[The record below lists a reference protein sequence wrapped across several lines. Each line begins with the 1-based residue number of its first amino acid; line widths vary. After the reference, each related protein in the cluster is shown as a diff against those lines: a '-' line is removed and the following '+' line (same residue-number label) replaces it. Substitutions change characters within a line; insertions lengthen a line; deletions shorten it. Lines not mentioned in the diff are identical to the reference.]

1 MKKAVFI
8 DMGETLVKFIPRYD
22 EAVTNAIREKGIQV
36 SEREVFRALMAQMG
50 TRHFPHKELGGLAH
64 IDFKDLFYRLGK
76 YVPEDI
82 VKELSA
88 RSYLSERYEL
98 YDDAIPFLEE
108 IKRLGL
114 KIILVSNATRKIH
127 EIVKELGLIR
137 YLDGIVASCDL
148 GIMKPHPKIFY
159 YAKEICGADG
169 IHIGDVYEID
179 YLGAKRAYLD
189 GILLDRFN
197 FYPEIKENKV
207 RNLLEALELIESKLL
222 RKT

>member
-1 MKKAVFI
+1 MKKAIFV
-8 DMGETLVKFIPRYD
+8 DMGETLVRFVPRYD
-22 EAVTNAIREKGIQV
+22 EAVTIAIREKGIEV

-50 TRHFPHKELGGLAH
+50 QKHFPHKELGGLSH

-76 YVPEDI
+76 HVPQNI
-82 VKELSA
+82 INELSA

-98 YDDAIPFLEE
+98 YEDAIPFLEE
-108 IKRLGL
+108 VKGLGL
-114 KIILVSNATRKIH
+114 KVILVSNATRKIY
-127 EIVKELGLIR
+127 EIVRELGLLK

-159 YAKEICGADG
+159 HAIKTCGIEG

-189 GILLDRFN
+189 SILLDRFN

-207 RNLLEALELIESKLL
+207 KNLIEAIELIKKKAILD
-222 RKT
+222 

>member
-1 MKKAVFI
+1 MKKAVFV

-22 EAVTNAIREKGIQV
+22 EAVTKAIREIGIEV
-36 SEREVFRALMAQMG
+36 NEKDVFRALMAQMG
-50 TRHFPHKELGGLAH
+50 ENHFPHKELGGLSH

-76 YVPEDI
+76 YVPSDI
-82 VKELSA
+82 IKELSS

-108 IKRLGL
+108 IKGLGL
-114 KIILVSNATRKIH
+114 KVILVSNATKKIH
-127 EIVKELGLIR
+127 DIVKELGLLK
-137 YLDGIVASCDL
+137 YLDGIAASCDL

-159 YAKEICGADG
+159 YAKKIGGTEG

-197 FYPEIKENKV
+197 FYPEIKDNKA
-207 RNLLEALELIESKLL
+207 RNLLEVIDIIKARISD
-222 RKT
+222 